1 MPTYKTVFRYAFKK
15 GNKVVEVGI
24 TGDIQ
29 YREYEL
35 RKKPGW
41 SKGKITQIGFMT
53 DYDTAR
59 AWEIEQAKQGWPV
72 PNVKETAT
80 PT

>member
-1 MPTYKTVFRYAFKK
+1 MPTNKTVFKYAFKR

-29 YREYEL
+29 LREHQL
-35 RKKPGW
+35 KQKPGW
-41 SKGKITQIGFMT
+41 SKGKIVKIGFMT
-53 DYDTAR
+53 DYDSAR
-59 AWEIEQAKQGWPV
+59 AWEREQAKQGWPMR
-72 PNVKETAT
+72 NEKETAT